1 MNTLFLVI
9 CSLSLVFFAGFLLEC
24 SRPVRKSK
32 KAPIVRKSPEAAVV
46 DSAMGRRFFVH
57 LEQQMAEFLTHHGR
71 TAAVLLIAL
80 LLTPVA
86 LRAQGSGS
94 ATGKPDDPGRASSTD
109 SLSSEREQNS
119 GADPASTQS

>member
-9 CSLSLVFFAGFLLEC
+9 CSLSLVFFAVFLLEC

-57 LEQQMAEFLTHHGR
+57 LEQRMAEFLSHHGR
-71 TAAVLLIAL
+71 TTAV
-80 LLTPVA
+80 
-86 LRAQGSGS
+86 
-94 ATGKPDDPGRASSTD
+94 
-109 SLSSEREQNS
+109 
-119 GADPASTQS
+119 